1 MSGLMGDSA
10 AGTSG
15 RAAAKTS
22 TLQASYRVTTAVEG
36 LAIPILYGRN
46 RLQAN
51 IFFTWGWQAI
61 GQPSPSQSMGK
72 GGGRSTAGGTQYVY
86 TIYALFGL
94 CEGLVSA
101 IGINWNDKAK
111 IYQFSA
117 AGLASGARPQP
128 PVPVLLSG
136 APAQALGYYGTAFY
150 FGNIYLGSGNTMPNL
165 SWECYG
171 PLPYTVPKTV
181 TRESH
186 ALPPPVT
193 FTFNLVNGLAEVPG
207 TLPPVYEPVSIDYMS
222 IFEQESSQSA
232 SAPPILLSVTLNG
245 VPLTPTPYMTMD
257 GNPMVGV
264 GQYSMVNP
272 GVGPDGS
279 VDFNIDFFFNAAAT
293 GTLVISYSLQPT
305 YQVVANCLGTCT
317 EEYTLPDDNPVI
329 VVNNALYAG
338 DAGVTLN
345 GVPLTPISYAQP
357 NPIYPPVVGQGQYTA
372 SSGSYW
378 FSPLDVGDLFIT
390 YYFALPAGATISP
403 SGNVWVSDAGA
414 TYDDGTPL
422 TLVPGVPA
430 AAGQYSISAGT
441 YTFSA
446 LDSGRTI
453 LLNYAY
459 NKLLDSNPAD
469 FLPDLLTSPDYGAGF
484 DPAKIGDLSQF
495 SDYCLAND
503 FLLSPVLDEQQEARE
518 QVADILKLLNTQVV
532 WCEDQLKFIPLGDQ
546 VVESAR
552 TGVTFTPDLTPVL
565 DLTEDDLL
573 SDDNNDP
580 IQITRTPQAD
590 AYNRVQ
596 LEYLDRYA
604 DYNTTIY
611 TANSQAAQDVYGLRP
626 ADVVMAHAITD
637 PTVAALVAANIL
649 QYCLYARNTYQFKLG
664 VIANILEPG
673 DWITVTCPRL
683 GLDQMPL
690 RVTEISEDDQMTSTV
705 TALEWPIGAAQAP
718 TFPTQNR
725 SPLLINYNAAPMD
738 CNPPVIFEPPLGL
751 SDILAVWMAVSG
763 GPNWGGCQVWVS
775 LDHATYQQA
784 GVVSAP
790 ARTGS
795 LINPLPASPDPD
807 LTDTLAVDL
816 SESRGVLLSASQV
829 EADALVTLCYLS
841 GGAGLPSELIAYR
854 DAQLVSA
861 SIYHLNYLRRG
872 CYGYGGTA
880 GTAHAAGER
889 FARLDGAVFKL
900 PFSANQIGQTIYIKF
915 LSYNLVGGAVQSLAD
930 VDAYQYQITG
940 SALTSPLPNITGLM
954 SVYQNNQLYL
964 QWNAISPSQDPRYS
978 QINYEI
984 RMGASWATAQV
995 LGWVSDPEFL
1005 VAQPGTYWVVAHYA
1019 YGGITLAYSADPA
1032 EIQVG
1037 GVTLTVNSLVSRDEF
1052 AEGWPGTL
1060 TGLQVSGGDLALGVG
1075 QSAGYYTIPA
1085 SEIPNLG
1092 AAQAAALGGSLAF
1105 NNVVPGPSFDA
1116 APDVDAIPDV
1126 DQYDAGAGGQ
1136 FDQVP
1141 DVDAVPDFD
1150 QAGGPLA
1157 QTAQIQVQFSQDGST
1172 WGDWQNFIPGTYVF
1186 WKVNFRLALIQVVQG
1201 NVTLNPMV
1209 TDFAWS
1215 VAMPDRI
1222 IQVGSISC
1230 PATGLAITFTP
1241 AFQITPA
1248 IAVMI
1253 LNAQPGDVVTFP
1265 TAIGPAGGTIMVTN
1279 GGAGVLRNISYIAK
1293 GY

>member
-46 RLQAN
+46 RLQPN

-61 GQPSPSQSMGK
+61 AQPSPSQSMGK
-72 GGGRSTAGGTQYVY
+72 GGGSPPAGGVQYVY

-101 IGINWNDKAK
+101 IGINWNDKTK

-150 FGNIYLGSGNTMPNL
+150 FGNIYLGSGNSMPNL

-181 TRESH
+181 TGESN
-186 ALPPPVT
+186 ALSPPQTFTTSMILPPGT
-193 FTFNLVNGLAEVPG
+193 FDPLLNQVLFFPPY
-207 TLPPVYEPVSIDYMS
+207 LPPGSLLFTP
-222 IFEQESSQSA
+222 
-232 SAPPILLSVTLNG
+232 LSVTLTNRLYNG
-245 VPLTPTPYMTMD
+245 LPEPDLVLTQGTW
-257 GNPMVGV
+257 
-264 GQYSMVNP
+264 QYSGSPEP
-272 GVGPDGS
+272 GTYW
-279 VDFNIDFFFNAAAT
+279 VDPMGT
-293 GTLVISYSLQPT
+293 GDYTFCPLDSGTVIFSYALAPPT
-305 YQVVANCLGTCT
+305 YTIMAQCLGTCT
-317 EEYTLPDDNPVI
+317 EEYTLPDDNPVL

-345 GVPLTPISYAQP
+345 DVPLTPIPYAQP

-378 FSPLDVGDLFIT
+378 FSPLDVGDLCIT
-390 YYFALPAGATISP
+390 YYCALPAGATISP

-414 TYDDGTPL
+414 TYDDGTAL
-422 TLVPGVPA
+422 TLVPGVPT
-430 AAGQYSISAGT
+430 AAGQYSVSAGT
-441 YTFSA
+441 YTFSGW
-446 LDSGRTI
+446 DSGRTI

-459 NKLLDSNPAD
+459 NTLLDSNPAD

-565 DLTEDDLL
+565 DLTEDDFL

-590 AYNRVQ
+590 AYNQVQ

-611 TANSQAAQDVYGLRP
+611 TANNQAAQDVYGLRP

-751 SDILAVWMAVSG
+751 SDNLSVWMAVSG

-900 PFSANQIGQTIYIKF
+900 PFPANQIGQTIYIKF

-1005 VAQPGTYWVVAHYA
+1005 VAQPGTYWVAAHYA

-1037 GVTLTVNSLVSRDEF
+1037 SVTLTVNSLVSRDEF

-1085 SEIPNLG
+1085 GEIPDLG

-1157 QTAQIQVQFSQDGST
+1157 QTAQIQAQFSQDGST

-1248 IAVMI
+1248 IAVTI

-1279 GGAGVLRNISYIAK
+1279 SGAGVLRNISYIAK

>member
-61 GQPSPSQSMGK
+61 AQQSPSQSMGK
-72 GGGRSTAGGTQYVY
+72 GGGSPAGGAQYVY

-101 IGINWNDKAK
+101 IGINWNDKTK

-150 FGNIYLGSGNTMPNL
+150 FGNIYLGSGNSMPNL

-171 PLPYTVPKTV
+171 PLPYTVPKTL
-181 TRESH
+181 TGESIS
-186 ALPPPVT
+186 LPPPLT
-193 FTFNLVNGLAEVPG
+193 STTSMNLPPGTPASGDNPPINQVLTYYMDLPAGDIMLSPLVLTLTPSSLIPVVLTEAPYQDYGSPASGTYWVVPG
-207 TLPPVYEPVSIDYMS
+207 ANYDGWVGAVGYVFCPNDSGTVVFSYTY
-222 IFEQESSQSA
+222 
-232 SAPPILLSVTLNG
+232 AP
-245 VPLTPTPYMTMD
+245 
-257 GNPMVGV
+257 
-264 GQYSMVNP
+264 
-272 GVGPDGS
+272 
-279 VDFNIDFFFNAAAT
+279 A
-293 GTLVISYSLQPT
+293 T
-305 YQVVANCLGTCT
+305 YQIAAKCLGTCT
-317 EEYTLPDDNPVI
+317 EEYTLPDDYQLQ
-329 VVNNALYAG
+329 VVNDDLWAG
-338 DAGVTLN
+338 DAGVTLA
-345 GVPLTPISYAQP
+345 GVPLTPIPYSQP
-357 NPIYPPVVGQGQYTA
+357 NPIYPPAVNPGQYTCFN
-372 SSGSYW
+372 GTYW
-378 FSPLDVGDLFIT
+378 FSPLDTSQNPGDLVIT
-390 YYFALPAGATISP
+390 YGVATPAGATVSP
-403 SGNVWVSDAGA
+403 SGCVWTEDNGVSYAGGA
-414 TYDDGTPL
+414 AL
-422 TLVPGVPA
+422 TAVPGAPA
-430 AAGQYSISAGT
+430 AAGQYNVAAGL
-441 YTFSA
+441 YTFSGW
-446 LDSGRTI
+446 DSGRTI

-459 NKLLDSNPAD
+459 NILLDSNPAD
-469 FLPDLLTSPDYGAGF
+469 FLPDLLCNPDYGAGF

-590 AYNRVQ
+590 AYNQVQ

-611 TANSQAAQDVYGLRP
+611 TANNQAAQDVYGLRP

-637 PTVAALVAANIL
+637 PAVAALVAANIL

-751 SDILAVWMAVSG
+751 SDILSVWMAVSG

-915 LSYNLVGGAVQSLAD
+915 LSYNLVGAAGQSLAD
-930 VDAYQYQITG
+930 VEAYTYEITG

-1005 VAQPGTYWVVAHYA
+1005 VAQPGTYWVAAHYA

-1037 GVTLTVNSLVSRDEF
+1037 SVTLTVNSLVSRDEF

-1085 SEIPNLG
+1085 GEIPDLG

-1150 QAGGPLA
+1150 QAGGTLA

-1230 PATGLAITFTP
+1230 PAMGLAITFTP

-1248 IAVMI
+1248 IAVTI

-1265 TAIGPAGGTIMVTN
+1265 VAIGPSGGTIEITN
-1279 GGAGVLRNISYIAK
+1279 AGAGVLRNISYIAK

>member
-46 RLQAN
+46 RLQPN
-51 IFFTWGWQAI
+51 IFFTWGWQPIA
-61 GQPSPSQSMGK
+61 QPAPSQSMGK
-72 GGGRSTAGGTQYVY
+72 GGGSSPSGGSQYVY
-86 TIYALFGL
+86 TIWALLGL
-94 CEGLVSA
+94 CEGPLTA
-101 IGINWNDKAK
+101 IGRNWNDKTRQ
-111 IYQFSA
+111 YLFSA
-117 AGLASGARPQP
+117 AGLAAGARPQA
-128 PVPVLLSG
+128 PVPELLSG

-150 FGNIYLGSGNTMPNL
+150 HGNIYLGSGNSFPNV
-165 SWECYG
+165 SFECYG
-171 PLPYTVPKTV
+171 PLPYTVSTTV
-181 TRESH
+181 SGESNTLP
-186 ALPPPVT
+186 APQSYTTSVNLPPGTPASGDSGPVNQVLNYQM
-193 FTFNLVNGLAEVPG
+193 NLPSGAL
-207 TLPPVYEPVSIDYMS
+207 
-222 IFEQESSQSA
+222 
-232 SAPPILLSVTLNG
+232 LLSPLVLTLNG
-245 VPLTPTPYMTMD
+245 VALVRVPWQYYDSPPAGHYWVDPVGSGDYTFCPTD
-257 GNPMVGV
+257 E
-264 GQYSMVNP
+264 GQ
-272 GVGPDGS
+272 
-279 VDFNIDFFFNAAAT
+279 
-293 GTLVISYSLQPT
+293 LVFSYTYAPSAT
-305 YQVVANCLGTCT
+305 YQVVADCLGTCT
-317 EEYTLPDDNPVI
+317 EEYTLPDDNPII
-329 VVNNALYAG
+329 VVNNDLWTG

-345 GVPLTPISYAQP
+345 GVPLTSIPYSQP
-357 NPIYPPVVGQGQYTA
+357 NPIYPPVVGPGQYTTFA
-372 SSGSYW
+372 GSYW

-390 YYFALPAGATISP
+390 YYYAMPPGTTISP

-422 TLVPGVPA
+422 TVVPGVPA
-430 AAGQYSISAGT
+430 AAGQYAVSAGL

-459 NKLLDSNPAD
+459 NTLLDSNPAD
-469 FLPDLLTSPDYGAGF
+469 FLPDLLCSPDYGAGF

-532 WCEDQLKFIPLGDQ
+532 WCEDQLKFIPMGDQ
-546 VVESAR
+546 VVTSAE

-590 AYNRVQ
+590 AYNQVQ

-611 TANSQAAQDVYGLRP
+611 TANNQAAQDVYGLRP
-626 ADVVMAHAITD
+626 ADVIMAHAITD

-673 DWITVTCPRL
+673 DWITVTSPRL

-690 RVTEISEDDQMTSTV
+690 RVTEISEDDQLTSTV

-718 TFPTQNR
+718 TFPTQKR
-725 SPLLINYNAAPMD
+725 SPLVPNYNAAPGD

-751 SDILAVWMAVSG
+751 SDILSVWMAVSG
-763 GPNWGGCQVWVS
+763 GLNWGGCQVWVS

-784 GVVSAP
+784 GVVAAP
-790 ARTGS
+790 ARTGF
-795 LINPLPASPDPD
+795 LINPLAASPDPD
-807 LTDTLAVDL
+807 TTNILAVDL

-829 EADALVTLCYLS
+829 EVDALVTLCYLS
-841 GGAGLPSELIAYR
+841 GGAGRTEELIAYR

-861 SIYHLNYLRRG
+861 SIYHLSYLRRG

-889 FARLDGAVFKL
+889 FARLDGAIFKL
-900 PFSANQIGQTIYIKF
+900 PFSANQISQTIYIKF
-915 LSYNLVGGAVQSLAD
+915 LSYNLVGGALQSLAD

-940 SALTSPLPNITGLM
+940 SALTSPLPDITGLM

-984 RMGASWATAQV
+984 RMGASWAAAQI

-1005 VAQPGTYWVVAHYA
+1005 VAQPGTYWVAAHYT
-1019 YGGITLAYSADPA
+1019 YGCATLAYSADPA

-1037 GVTLTVNSLVSRDEF
+1037 SVTLTVNSLVSRDEF

-1085 SEIPNLG
+1085 GEIPDLG

-1126 DQYDAGAGGQ
+1126 DQYDAGAGGHSTRCRTWTRS
-1136 FDQVP
+1136 P
-1141 DVDAVPDFD
+1141 TSTRPGARWPRPPRSRCSSPRTAVP
-1150 QAGGPLA
+1150 
-1157 QTAQIQVQFSQDGST
+1157 
-1172 WGDWQNFIPGTYVF
+1172 
-1186 WKVNFRLALIQVVQG
+1186 
-1201 NVTLNPMV
+1201 
-1209 TDFAWS
+1209 
-1215 VAMPDRI
+1215 
-1222 IQVGSISC
+1222 
-1230 PATGLAITFTP
+1230 
-1241 AFQITPA
+1241 
-1248 IAVMI
+1248 
-1253 LNAQPGDVVTFP
+1253 
-1265 TAIGPAGGTIMVTN
+1265 GGTGRILFRGPTYF
-1279 GGAGVLRNISYIAK
+1279 GR
-1293 GY
+1293 

>member
-46 RLQAN
+46 RLQPN

-61 GQPSPSQSMGK
+61 AQPSPSQSMGK
-72 GGGRSTAGGTQYVY
+72 GGGSSPAGGAQYVY

-101 IGINWNDKAK
+101 IGINWNDKTK

-150 FGNIYLGSGNTMPNL
+150 FGNIYLGSGNSMPNL

-171 PLPYTVPKTV
+171 PLPYIVPKTV
-181 TRESH
+181 TGE
-186 ALPPPVT
+186 AVTLPPPQTSTYTVDLPGNQN
-193 FTFNLVNGLAEVPG
+193 NLGQINYQMN
-207 TLPPVYEPVSIDYMS
+207 LPSG
-222 IFEQESSQSA
+222 A
-232 SAPPILLSVTLNG
+232 LLFSPLVVTLNG
-245 VPLTPTPYMTMD
+245 VPLIQDPYQYFD
-257 GNPMVGV
+257 APPSGHYWVDIYGN
-264 GQYSMVNP
+264 YWFCETDS
-272 GVGPDGS
+272 
-279 VDFNIDFFFNAAAT
+279 
-293 GTLVISYSLQPT
+293 GTLVFSYTCAPSAT
-305 YQVVANCLGTCT
+305 YQIAAQCLGTCT

-345 GVPLTPISYAQP
+345 GVPLTPIPYAQP

-390 YYFALPAGATISP
+390 YCCALPAGATISP

-430 AAGQYSISAGT
+430 AAGQYSVSAGT
-441 YTFSA
+441 YTFSGW
-446 LDSGRTI
+446 DSGRTI

-459 NKLLDSNPAD
+459 NTLLDSNPAD

-484 DPAKIGDLSQF
+484 DPAKIRDLSQF

-518 QVADILKLLNTQVV
+518 QVADLLKLLNTQVV
-532 WCEDQLKFIPLGDQ
+532 WCEDQLKFIPLGDR

-580 IQITRTPQAD
+580 IQISRTPQAD
-590 AYNRVQ
+590 AYNQVQ

-611 TANSQAAQDVYGLRP
+611 TANNQAAQDVYGLRP

-751 SDILAVWMAVSG
+751 SDILSVWMAVSG

-940 SALTSPLPNITGLM
+940 SALTSPLPDITGLM

-1005 VAQPGTYWVVAHYA
+1005 VAQPGTYWVAAHYA

-1037 GVTLTVNSLVSRDEF
+1037 SVTLTVNSLVSRDEF

-1085 SEIPNLG
+1085 GEIPDLG

-1150 QAGGPLA
+1150 QAGGTLA
-1157 QTAQIQVQFSQDGST
+1157 QTAQIQAQFSQDGST

-1248 IAVMI
+1248 IAVTI

-1265 TAIGPAGGTIMVTN
+1265 TAIGPAGGTIMVIN

-1293 GY
+1293 GF